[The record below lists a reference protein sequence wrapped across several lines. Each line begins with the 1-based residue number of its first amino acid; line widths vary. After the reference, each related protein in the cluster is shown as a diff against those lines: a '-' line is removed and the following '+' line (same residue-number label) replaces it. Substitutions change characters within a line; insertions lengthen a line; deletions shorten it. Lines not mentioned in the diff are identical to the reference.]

1 MWNLFKKEKK
11 EKEKEKTL
19 NLTESAWLQADCPE
33 MGVEKDGEKSETSQ
47 APRVDMGQVSTSPKS
62 KQSQKSEWEWA
73 PQEQL
78 HHPTQEES
86 QTGAETREF
95 IATLFGSA
103 LKKKILSS

>member
-1 MWNLFKKEKK
+1 M
-11 EKEKEKTL
+11 
-19 NLTESAWLQADCPE
+19 AAGWLPRD
-33 MGVEKDGEKSETSQ
+33 GSGKRGEKSETSQ